1 MPETKPGESTMG
13 LPNQILLV
21 ASFCFAVVHNSCAA
35 EFDIRDPD
43 GTVII
48 AADKIKCYD
57 WSKHRLTLV
66 PGVRSDLFNEL
77 SKTGALVSGRR
88 FAVCIHGKPIYE
100 GNFTTSAS
108 SFSFNTPVIVV
119 NPASYKDGLKT
130 NELVIQ
136 LGYPNSEFFRG
147 DDPRG
152 DKRIEDGLRADG
164 KFMPPCEDHAAWVAK
179 VLRDIQTVKPGMLR
193 EDLLKI
199 CTEEG
204 GLSTCSQR
212 RYVHRACP
220 LIKVDVKFDCGDTE
234 AKSPQEHPKDKIT
247 QISTPFLEWPI
258 MD

>member
-1 MPETKPGESTMG
+1 MG

-21 ASFCFAVVHNSCAA
+21 ASLCSAVIHNSRAA
-35 EFDIRDPD
+35 EFDIRDPH
-43 GTVII
+43 GNVII
-48 AADKIKCYD
+48 AADKIKCYN
-57 WSKHRLTLV
+57 WSKHMLTLV
-66 PGVRSDLFNEL
+66 PDFRSDLFNEL
-77 SKTGALVSGRR
+77 SKTEGLVSGRR
-88 FAVCIHGKPIYE
+88 FAACIDGKPIYE

-119 NPASYKDGLKT
+119 NPASCKDGLKA

-136 LGYPNSEFFRG
+136 LGYPNNEFFKS

-152 DKRIEDGLRADG
+152 DKRIEDRLRADG
-164 KFMPPCEDHAAWVAK
+164 KLVPPCEDHAAWVAK

-220 LIKVDVKFDCGDTE
+220 LIKIDVKFDSGDTE
-234 AKSPQEHPKDKIT
+234 ANSPQEHPKDKIT
-247 QISTPFLEWPI
+247 QISKPFLEWPI
-258 MD
+258 VD